1 MTANNSQKS
10 QDSLSALVAGFDST
24 PVLSRKSGSTDDD
37 GLDDDDLLGDDDD
50 DSLDGGSGDD
60 SLSGGNGDDDLNG
73 GDDDDCLSGDSGDDD
88 LDGGD
93 GDDDLI
99 GGSGKDG
106 LHGGS
111 GNDSL
116 DGDDDDDSLDGGLG
130 DDDLDGG
137 DGDDDLDGDEDDDS
151 LDGGSGDDNLDGGS
165 GDDDL
170 DGGSGDDN
178 MCGGDGDDDY
188 FVDSANDT
196 VVELDAQG
204 NDTVNSS
211 CSFKLSENV
220 ENLVLAGRKNNS
232 GTGNALDNVLT
243 GNAGNNLLDGGA
255 GADKMSGG
263 SGNDTYIVDDDFD
276 DVIETDTSKSQSDTV
291 KSFVDYTL
299 GSNVEKLVLMEG
311 GHKGTGNTLDNVLTG
326 SEGDDVLDGALG
338 ADKMIG
344 GSGSDLYLVDNTR
357 DSVQEGGSDKI
368 GVDEVHS
375 SVSYTLSSNVE
386 NLVLTG
392 TALAGNG
399 NSGNNRITGNDLGN
413 TLKGMSGS
421 DFLDGG
427 LGDDILC
434 GGSGADVFNFSANT
448 GVDKVADFN
457 AKQGDVLDIGDLLT
471 GYDPLTSSLSDFVQ
485 LETGVAG
492 TVLKVDFDG
501 SGTAFGFQDVAVIA
515 NLKIAP
521 DLDDLVA
528 AHNLVL
534 Q

>member
-1 MTANNSQKS
+1 MAKNNTQKS
-10 QDSLSALVAGFDST
+10 QDSLSALAAELYRT
-24 PVLSRKSGSTDDD
+24 PVFSSKIGSVVDDD
-37 GLDDDDLLGDDDD
+37 VDDDLLVGDDDD
-50 DSLDGGSGDD
+50 DSIDGGSGDD
-60 SLSGGNGDDDLNG
+60 SLNGGKGDDDLNG
-73 GDDDDCLSGDSGDDD
+73 GDDDDCLSGDSGNDD
-88 LDGGD
+88 LDGAD
-93 GDDDLI
+93 GDDSLI
-99 GGSGKDG
+99 GGSGKDA

-111 GNDSL
+111 GNDDL

-151 LDGGSGDDNLDGGS
+151 LDGGSGDDDLDGGS

-170 DGGSGDDN
+170 NGGSGDDN
-178 MCGGDGDDDY
+178 MSGGSGDDDY

-196 VVELDAQG
+196 VVELDSQG

-211 CSFKLSENV
+211 CSFKLADNL

-243 GNAGNNLLDGGA
+243 GNAGNNLLDGRA

-276 DVIETDTSKSQSDTV
+276 DVFEVDSSKSQLDTV

-299 GSNVEKLVLMEG
+299 GDNVEKLFLMEG
-311 GHKGTGNTLDNVLTG
+311 GHTGTGNAQDNVITG
-326 SEGDDVLDGALG
+326 SDGDDVLDGAVG

-344 GSGSDLYLVDNTR
+344 GSGSDLYIVDNTR
-357 DSVQEGGSDKI
+357 DSVQESGSDKV

-375 SVSYTLSSNVE
+375 SVSYTLTSNVE

-392 TALAGNG
+392 TAIAGNG

-413 TLKGMSGS
+413 ALKGMSGS

-427 LGDDILC
+427 LGDDMLY
-434 GGSGADVFNFSANT
+434 GGSGADVFHFSANA

-471 GYDPLTSSLSDFVQ
+471 GYDPLTSAVSDFVKF
-485 LETGVAG
+485 ETGVAG
-492 TVLKVDFDG
+492 TVLKVDLDG
-501 SGTAFGFQDVAVIA
+501 SGTTFGFQDLAVIA

-521 DLDDLVA
+521 DIDDLIA
-528 AHNLVL
+528 TQNLLL